1 MLKEKISYH
10 KSADRFIRL
19 YYENHAETNVFS
31 GYRFISRLANEAKL
45 IAKSIPLKEMDYQNA
60 IVATWFRYA
69 GVTNIGVACTGVM
82 TGLLNDFFTETDYP
96 FDDREV
102 VEKALLAVVDMKTAE
117 TPVEEVVSDAV
128 YSQLAFENLME
139 INILL
144 KEEVNRLTNTNNTE
158 LYYSRYFFSLFVK
171 TNYYTN
177 YAVENYTANKKRNFQ
192 LLEKRIWKLEEKE
205 KTEEKS
211 SNGKVM
217 LTNKETEDLF
227 KIAFRNYNQLVSVAD
242 SKAGLLINVNSIIIS
257 VMLAFVIGRIERYIF
272 LLWPTVLLLSVCT
285 ITILLSI
292 LASRP
297 QKNSFVENE
306 ESHTYQKFFFGS
318 FDLIDPR
325 FRFANWEQYYSQ
337 LSDLFNNSREQVYIE
352 IYKES
357 FNVRKVLSKKFSF
370 LAKAYWVFIVGLL
383 LSIIAFVLSIRGQTF
398 AS

>member
-10 KSADRFIRL
+10 KTADKFLRD
-19 YYENHAETNVFS
+19 YYENNSEINVFS
-31 GYRFISRLANEAKL
+31 GYRFISRLAHEAKL
-45 IAKSIPLKEMDYQNA
+45 IAKSVALKEMDFQNA

-69 GVTNIGVACTGVM
+69 GVTNIGVACSGAM
-82 TGLLNDFFTETDYP
+82 NGLLNDFFNEVDYP
-96 FDDREV
+96 IKDREI
-102 VEKALLAVVDMKTAE
+102 VEKAILAVVDMKTAE

-144 KEEVNRLTNTNNTE
+144 KEEVNRLTNTNNSE
-158 LYYSRYFFSLFVK
+158 LYYSRYFYSLFVK
-171 TNYYTN
+171 TDYYTN

-192 LLEKRIWKLEEKE
+192 QFEKRIWKLEEKE
-205 KTEEKS
+205 KVEEKN
-211 SNGKVM
+211 SNGKET
-217 LTNKETEDLF
+217 LSNKETEDLF
-227 KIAFRNYNQLVSVAD
+227 RIAFRNYNQLISVAD

-272 LLWPTVLLLSVCT
+272 LLWPTVLLLTVCT
-285 ITILLSI
+285 VTILLSI

-297 QKNSFVENE
+297 QMNSFVENE

-325 FRFANWEQYYSQ
+325 FRFATWEQYYGQ
-337 LSDLFNNSREQVYIE
+337 LTDLFNNSRDQVFVE

-357 FNVRKVLSKKFSF
+357 FNVRKVLSMKFSY
-370 LAKAYWVFIVGLL
+370 LSKAYWVFIIGLL
-383 LSIIAFVLSIRGQTF
+383 LSIIAFVFSIRGQTF
-398 AS
+398 AL